1 MMDRRALATGL
12 IGTVLVPRTLLAQSN
27 RRPVVGF
34 LNQQSQMGWEPFT
47 AAFHLGLQQG
57 GFMVGRDIEIRYLW
71 ADGRLETMPALAAE
85 LVAAKVDVLVATGGP
100 NAAQAAKAATST
112 VPTVFTVGGDP
123 VTLGLVESLARPGGN
138 MTGFTLFT
146 RQLGPKRLELL
157 RDLLPDVTTF
167 ASLFNPANADSAAQN
182 ETVTEAAKALG
193 KSVVFAGARIP
204 DEFDAAF
211 AKLKAAGA
219 GALFVESDA
228 LFFGNRGRIVALA
241 AQHKIPTI
249 YESRAF
255 VVAGGLMSYGVS
267 FLDIYRQAGLYVARI
282 LKGAKPADLP
292 VVQPTRLELVVNQP
306 IARALGISFPL
317 STMALADEVI
327 E

>member
-1 MMDRRALATGL
+1 MMERRTLAVGL
-12 IGTVLVPRTLLAQSN
+12 AGAVMAPRTLLAQTS

-34 LNQQSQMGWEPFT
+34 LNQQSQVGWEPFT
-47 AAFHLGLQQG
+47 AAFHQGLQQG
-57 GFMVGRDIEIRYLW
+57 GFVVGRDVDVRYLW
-71 ADGRLETMPALAAE
+71 ADGRLETMPGLAAE
-85 LVAAKVDVLVATGGP
+85 LVAARVDVLVATGGP

-123 VTLGLVESLARPGGN
+123 VALGLVASLARPGGN

-157 RDLLPDVTTF
+157 RDLLPGVTII

-193 KSVVFAGARIP
+193 KTVVFVGARTP
-204 DEFDAAF
+204 DDFDAAF
-211 AKLKAAGA
+211 AKLKAARA

-228 LFFGNRGRIVALA
+228 LFFGNRGRVVALA

-255 VVAGGLMSYGVS
+255 VAAGGLMSYGVS

-292 VVQPTRLELVVNQP
+292 VMQPTRLELVINQP
-306 IARALGISFPL
+306 VARTLGITFPL
-317 STMALADEVI
+317 TTMTLADEVI